1 MIAKKYRSLAVLMT
15 VYNEEKYVSSAIE
28 SILGQ
33 TYSDFMF
40 LIINDAST
48 DNTID
53 ILSKYKKIDNRI
65 VIINLKKNL
74 NRGGASTLGLNYLNT
89 DFVARMDGDD
99 IAYPDRLEKQLAFM
113 EEHPNVDV
121 CGTWMESL
129 ETGFIFKAQCSDA
142 AIKARMLFEPGVF
155 HATTL
160 YKRNAILNVGGYD
173 RYALNVEDYDLWTR
187 LIASQKCTF
196 SCIPESLY
204 KVRLYQFTDR
214 QEYYTLQN
222 ENALRISLKNI
233 ELLGIKKNHSRN
245 TKKMHKKFSILE

>member
-40 LIINDAST
+40 LIINNAST

-129 ETGFIFKAQCSDA
+129 ETGFI
-142 AIKARMLFEPGVF
+142 LVLPGFPWV
-155 HATTL
+155 TPV
-160 YKRNAILNVGGYD
+160 RNWPGRGLD
-173 RYALNVEDYDLWTR
+173 RHR
-187 LIASQKCTF
+187 
-196 SCIPESLY
+196 
-204 KVRLYQFTDR
+204 R
-214 QEYYTLQN
+214 
-222 ENALRISLKNI
+222 
-233 ELLGIKKNHSRN
+233 SRWL
-245 TKKMHKKFSILE
+245 S